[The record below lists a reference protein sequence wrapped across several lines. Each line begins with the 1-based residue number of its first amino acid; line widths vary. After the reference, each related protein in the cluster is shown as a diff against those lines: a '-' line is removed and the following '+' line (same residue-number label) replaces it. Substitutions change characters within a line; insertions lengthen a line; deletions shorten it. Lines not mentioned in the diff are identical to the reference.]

1 MRRVVYSATFHEQF
15 RALLDMGL
23 PLFGAAVI
31 ANKRDRVRATI
42 EAFLVAYPA
51 VKRPHPELGLVAYPI
66 RDTPFVVLYD
76 FDDAELR
83 VHFILHK
90 HASLDDLDPAAAQ
103 W

>member
-1 MRRVVYSATFHEQF
+1 MRRVVYSVTFHDQL
-15 RALLDMGL
+15 RALLEMGL
-23 PLFGAAVI
+23 PHFGAAII
-31 ANKRDRVRATI
+31 AEKRDLVRATI
-42 EAFLVAYPA
+42 ETFLAAYPA
-51 VKRPHPELGLVAYPI
+51 VKRPHPELGLVAYPV

-90 HASLDDLDPAAAQ
+90 HASLDELDPLAAQ